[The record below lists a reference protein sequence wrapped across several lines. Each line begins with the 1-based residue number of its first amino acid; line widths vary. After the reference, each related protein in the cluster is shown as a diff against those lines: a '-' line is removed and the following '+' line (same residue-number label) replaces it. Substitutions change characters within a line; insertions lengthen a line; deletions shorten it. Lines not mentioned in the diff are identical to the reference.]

1 MTCRGRRDT
10 VQASTHP
17 MRTCFLF
24 PAQGAQYPGMA
35 RDLWDHSPAVKD
47 LFGIASDATGIDL
60 RQLLFEGTEEA
71 LRATDRTQIAVT
83 LANMSAATVLG
94 EHGVTGDAFAGFS
107 LGEYS
112 ALHLAGVIGAADI
125 FPIAKA
131 RGIAMEAASRAS
143 DTPDGRSGMAAV
155 IGLAPERVEAAI
167 ADLTDGSIFIAN
179 YSSPRQVVLA
189 GTAGGLR
196 DAEAA
201 CKEAGARRFI
211 TLKVSG
217 PFHSPLIQDAA
228 DRLAE
233 VLAGIPFADPVRPVY
248 ANVTGA
254 QVTSGNE
261 ARQLCVRQVVCS
273 VRWTDQVGA
282 LQAAG
287 YERYLEVGPGQV
299 LAGLFRGFPGRFR
312 CEAAGTLEAIEAATA
327 APS

>member
-1 MTCRGRRDT
+1 ML
-10 VQASTHP
+10 
-17 MRTCFLF
+17 TCFLF

-35 RDLWDHSPAVKD
+35 RDLWEHSQEVKD
-47 LFGIASDATGIDL
+47 LFQIASDATGTDM
-60 RQLLFEGTEEA
+60 RRLLFDGTEEE

-83 LANMSAATVLG
+83 LANLSAAIVLG
-94 EHGVTGDAFAGFS
+94 EHGVTGDGFAGFS

-125 FPIAKA
+125 FPIARE
-131 RGIAMEAASRAS
+131 RGVAMEAASRAS
-143 DTPDGRSGMAAV
+143 DTDDGRSGMAAV
-155 IGLAPERVEAAI
+155 IGLAPERAEAAI
-167 ADLTDGSIFIAN
+167 ADLPDGTIFVAN

-217 PFHSPLIQDAA
+217 PFHSPLIREAA

-233 VLAGIPFADPVRPVY
+233 VLADVPFADPVRPVY

-254 QVTSGNE
+254 QVTSGSE
-261 ARQLCVRQVVCS
+261 AREFCVRQVVSS
-273 VRWTDQVGA
+273 VRWTDEVA
-282 LQAAG
+282 SLQAAG
-287 YERYLEVGPGQV
+287 YDRYLEVGPGQV
-299 LAGLFRGFPGRFR
+299 LAGLFRGFRGEFR
-312 CEAAGTLEAIEAATA
+312 CEAAGTLEAIEAAA
-327 APS
+327 AAAS

>member
-1 MTCRGRRDT
+1 
-10 VQASTHP
+10 

-35 RDLWDHSPAVKD
+35 RDLWERSQAVKD
-47 LFGIASDATGIDL
+47 LFQIASDATGTDM
-60 RQLLFEGTEEA
+60 RRLLFDGTEEE

-83 LANMSAATVLG
+83 LANLSAAIVLG
-94 EHGVTGDAFAGFS
+94 EHGVTGDGFAGFS

-125 FPIAKA
+125 FPIARE
-131 RGIAMEAASRAS
+131 RGVAMEAASRAS
-143 DTPDGRSGMAAV
+143 DTDDGRSGMAAV
-155 IGLAPERVEAAI
+155 IGLAPERAEAAI
-167 ADLTDGSIFIAN
+167 ADLPDGTIFVAN

-217 PFHSPLIQDAA
+217 PFHSPLIREAA
-228 DRLAE
+228 VRLAE
-233 VLAGIPFADPVRPVY
+233 VLADVPFADPVRPVY

-254 QVTSGNE
+254 QVTSGSE
-261 ARQLCVRQVVCS
+261 AREFCVRQVVSS
-273 VRWTDQVGA
+273 VRWTDEVA
-282 LQAAG
+282 SLQAAG
-287 YERYLEVGPGQV
+287 YDRYLEVGPGQV
-299 LAGLFRGFPGRFR
+299 LAGLFRGFRGEFR
-312 CEAAGTLEAIEAATA
+312 CEAAGTLEAIEAAA
-327 APS
+327 AAAS

>member
-1 MTCRGRRDT
+1 
-10 VQASTHP
+10 

-35 RDLWDHSPAVKD
+35 RDLWDHSQAVKE
-47 LFGIASDATGIDL
+47 LFQIASDATGTDL
-60 RQLLFEGTEEA
+60 RRLLFDGTEEE

-83 LANMSAATVLG
+83 LANLSAAIVLG
-94 EHGVTGDAFAGFS
+94 EHGVTGDGFAGFS

-125 FPIAKA
+125 FPIARE

-143 DTPDGRSGMAAV
+143 DTADGRSGMAAV

-167 ADLTDGSIFIAN
+167 ADLPPGTVFVAN
-179 YSSPRQVVLA
+179 YSSPRQVVLS

-217 PFHSPLIQDAA
+217 PFHSPLIRDAA

-233 VLAGIPFADPVRPVY
+233 VLADVPFADPVRPVY

-254 QVTSGNE
+254 QVTSGSQ
-261 ARQLCVRQVVCS
+261 ARELCVQQVVSS
-273 VRWTDQVGA
+273 VRWTDEVA
-282 LQAAG
+282 SLQAAG
-287 YERYLEVGPGQV
+287 YARYLEVGPGQV
-299 LAGLFRGFPGRFR
+299 LAGLFRGFPGKVR
-312 CEAAGTLEAIEAATA
+312 CEAAGTLEAIEAAA
-327 APS
+327 AASS